1 MERSG
6 LLGLMSVLR
15 NDGRWDTSNASYD
28 GHRVMYDKRH
38 PRTEMTWIDY
48 GLGGLSAD
56 ALALVAPDVDD
67 LADLYHALAMRD
79 ELYGF
84 AATDRFYE
92 IGTPASLTEA
102 EEFLSKR

>member
-1 MERSG
+1 
-6 LLGLMSVLR
+6 
-15 NDGRWDTSNASYD
+15 
-28 GHRVMYDKRH
+28 
-38 PRTEMTWIDY
+38 
-48 GLGGLSAD
+48 
-56 ALALVAPDVDD
+56 
-67 LADLYHALAMRD
+67 MRG